1 MRDIISQVK
10 QVNIFSNVSF
20 QLYLSWM
27 HVIRYVKVVNMAT
40 KRRSI
45 HSVSSG
51 LNFRP
56 TLNDSKQ
63 ESRGTK
69 PTISP
74 TSVKEIFM
82 LMVLYVC
89 KKSLFFDTNL
99 KVGIYLGALFLISLI
114 ADVATIPKTYLSRSD
129 NAFNQYFVK
138 FAWGWNLILVVPY
151 IVLTS
156 YVYCCGQIDRI
167 IKHHITR
174 VFIATFFWWMW
185 TTVFNI
191 VEANYG
197 KCSFKSEQFNTK
209 GACLKYGHYW
219 NGFDVSGHS
228 FILIYGSLVLI
239 EETRS
244 MINWDSIKEYIR
256 IEEHC
261 RSIKETEQRNNPL
274 RNLSNVQLKT
284 LQVNYE
290 KYTPYIRG
298 IFIIITAFQ
307 ILWDIM
313 LVSTMLY
320 YHIMIEKFIG
330 GAVAVLTWFFTY
342 RFWYNSPRF
351 LPKLPGEGVFKY
363 FKDKQNSFVQQVNS
377 RRRNSLINEKQ
388 PMFMGRPIYGYKV
401 ETEPLGQD
409 NR

>member
-1 MRDIISQVK
+1 
-10 QVNIFSNVSF
+10 
-20 QLYLSWM
+20 
-27 HVIRYVKVVNMAT
+27 MAT
-40 KRRSI
+40 RRRPI
-45 HSVSSG
+45 HSTNST

-56 TLNDSKQ
+56 PTNDAKQ
-63 ESRGTK
+63 EMKGTK
-69 PTISP
+69 PTIAP

-138 FAWGWNLILVVPY
+138 FAWGWNLIVLVPY
-151 IVLTS
+151 IVFTS
-156 YVYCCGQIDRI
+156 YIYCCGKIDAI
-167 IKHHITR
+167 IKHHVSR
-174 VFIATFFWWMW
+174 LFIATFFWWFW
-185 TTVFNI
+185 TSFFNI
-191 VEANYG
+191 IEANYG
-197 KCSFKSEQFNTK
+197 KCSVRGEQFNSK
-209 GACLKYGHYW
+209 GACLKNGHYW

-256 IEEHC
+256 TEEH
-261 RSIKETEQRNNPL
+261 RRATKDNETQNPL
-274 RNLSNVQLKT
+274 KNLTNDQLKI
-284 LQVNYE
+284 LQINYE
-290 KYTPYIRG
+290 KYTPFIRA
-298 IFIIITAFQ
+298 IFIVITIFQ
-307 ILWDIM
+307 LLWDIM

-320 YHIMIEKFIG
+320 YHIMIEKFLG

-342 RFWYNSPRF
+342 RTWYTMPKL
-351 LPKLPGEGVFKY
+351 LPKLPGEGLFKY
-363 FKDKQNSFVQQVNS
+363 IKGKTTSVLQQGNVRKRTNSIVNG
-377 RRRNSLINEKQ
+377 NQ

-401 ETEPLGQD
+401 EGESQQQED